1 MTTRALPHLWL
12 TVATLMLVF
21 LVSCRRPYPPLPR
34 EQLNLIQGI
43 RTAANTRSKQRVDAV
58 KQVIKK
64 VQRTDKKGIKVQV
77 SGRLNGIEIARS
89 EWIREGRVPLQTL
102 RADIDYATKEAN
114 TIYGVLGV
122 KIWLFKNEILKK

>member
-12 TVATLMLVF
+12 NVATLMLVF

-64 VQRTDKKGIKVQV
+64 SIAAGEIPPETQQILQDLLKDCSNENYNKAEKKCVLLLKDQ
-77 SGRLNGIEIARS
+77 
-89 EWIREGRVPLQTL
+89 L
-102 RADIDYATKEAN
+102 RH
-114 TIYGVLGV
+114 
-122 KIWLFKNEILKK
+122 

>member
-21 LVSCRRPYPPLPR
+21 LVSCRRPYPQLPR

-64 VQRTDKKGIKVQV
+64 SIAAGEIPPETQQILEDLLKEVIE
-77 SGRLNGIEIARS
+77 NGYKS
-89 EWIREGRVPLQTL
+89 
-102 RADIDYATKEAN
+102 
-114 TIYGVLGV
+114 VL
-122 KIWLFKNEILKK
+122 